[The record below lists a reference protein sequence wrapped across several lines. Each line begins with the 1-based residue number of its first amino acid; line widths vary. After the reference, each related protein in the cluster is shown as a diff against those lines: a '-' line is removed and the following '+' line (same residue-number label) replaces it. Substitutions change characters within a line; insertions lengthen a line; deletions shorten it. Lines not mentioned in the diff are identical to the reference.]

1 MSLKFEYLVLYRR
14 YHHLIFDLLHKLITT
29 LYRERVPPPASRD
42 GPQDNVSSLPFLA
55 VFFTIVSYN
64 DLYRF
69 IYQEP

>member
-29 LYRERVPPPASRD
+29 LYRERVPPQQAGTVPKTT
-42 GPQDNVSSLPFLA
+42 SSLPFLA